1 MTHSHAFHTNER
13 KPLTDLQRARLFLEK
28 KGRCHRCTRKIMHG
42 EPWYDEHVQALQNSG
57 TNDWENRDLTC
68 KNCFPKKNAEDA
80 AKAAKTRAVATNHI
94 IPASQRQKRGPPMP
108 GSRRSAFKKKL
119 NGETVRR

>member
-1 MTHSHAFHTNER
+1 MSHAFHTNER
-13 KPLTDLQRARLFLEK
+13 KPLTDQQRAKLFLEHE
-28 KGRCHRCTRKIMHG
+28 GRCHKCTRKIMHG
-42 EPWYDEHVQALQNSG
+42 EVWYDEHVQALQNNG
-57 TNDWENRDLTC
+57 TNEWGNRALTC

-94 IPASQRQKRGPPMP
+94 IPVSQRQKRGPPMP
-108 GSRRSAFKKKL
+108 GSRRSQFKKKL